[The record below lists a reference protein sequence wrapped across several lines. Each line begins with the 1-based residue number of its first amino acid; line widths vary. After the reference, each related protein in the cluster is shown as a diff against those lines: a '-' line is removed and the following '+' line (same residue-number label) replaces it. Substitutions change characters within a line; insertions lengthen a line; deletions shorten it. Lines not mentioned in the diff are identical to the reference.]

1 MALPPAGAPMD
12 MSLPEG
18 YKAHWNTQYNAWFY
32 ENVFTGASVWEKPTQ
47 PAPQARPQPKGP
59 PPGYQAVQIENKGN
73 DQASLHTAMASI
85 SLGSTQNT
93 TQQQQPAYVP
103 VAQQPQIYNPYPSP
117 GDNPQPFQQQHQSQQ
132 VLAYNPYPSPGVSQ
146 SGQPQAY
153 NPYPSPGATS
163 TPVQYQPSQQSP
175 QHSAQQ
181 AYNPY
186 PSPGAA
192 VPSPVSQQSY
202 LYPQQPNTQ
211 AAPSLNPA
219 SQQSPYVTQQPYN
232 PTQSIAPNSQAYIQP
247 QSPSSGANAPG
258 PTSTS
263 QPEISS
269 IDPTD
274 GTKGFF
280 SPIQQQSTQPG
291 YINHQTH
298 QSPLTT
304 GGYPTPAFTP
314 YSQQQPQY
322 GQPPQAPQQQ
332 YAQNTVYNPQNQQTS
347 QTQYP
352 QQQVYSQPVFSQ
364 QPPQQQIYG
373 QPLPAAQGAP
383 AQNNAPAAAKAGLM
397 RMLGGGV
404 LGGLAAKAAGG
415 KTPSHPQVSTPAVH
429 GTPQPG
435 YGQQPAYNATA
446 QPGYGAPAPAAAP
459 AANPEKKSNAG
470 ALALLGGGAGLLAGG
485 ALVTGLMSGHKKK
498 KKKKKKH
505 GDHGGGHGE
514 EGEYYEE
521 EEYETGEVEE
531 VEADGGGWGF
541 DLFE

>member
-12 MSLPEG
+12 TSLPEG

-47 PAPQARPQPKGP
+47 PAPQARPQPQGP

-73 DQASLHTAMASI
+73 DQTSLHTAMASI
-85 SLGSTQNT
+85 SLGPTQNI
-93 TQQQQPAYVP
+93 TQQQPVYVP
-103 VAQQPQIYNPYPSP
+103 VAQQSHIYNPYPSP
-117 GDNPQPFQQQHQSQQ
+117 GGTPQPLQQQQQSQQ

-163 TPVQYQPSQQSP
+163 TLVQYQTSQQTP
-175 QHSAQQ
+175 LPSAQQ

-186 PSPGAA
+186 QSPGVA
-192 VPSPVSQQSY
+192 VPSPVSQQSFVH
-202 LYPQQPNTQ
+202 PQQPSTQ
-211 AAPSLNPA
+211 AAPSLNTA
-219 SQQSPYVTQQPYN
+219 SQQSTYVTQQPYN

-247 QSPSSGANAPG
+247 QPLSSGTNALG
-258 PTSTS
+258 PTPTS
-263 QPEISS
+263 QSEISS
-269 IDPTD
+269 INPTD

-280 SPIQQQSTQPG
+280 PPVQQQSTQPG
-291 YINHQTH
+291 HLNYQTH
-298 QSPLTT
+298 QLPLTT
-304 GGYPTPAFTP
+304 GGYPTPASTP

-332 YAQNTVYNPQNQQTS
+332 YAQNPVYNQQNQQTP

-352 QQQVYSQPVFSQ
+352 QQQVYSQPVYSQ
-364 QPPQQQIYG
+364 QQPQQQIYG
-373 QPLPAAQGAP
+373 QPSPAAQGAP
-383 AQNNAPAAAKAGLM
+383 AQNKAPTAAKAGLM
-397 RMLGGGV
+397 GMLGGGV

-415 KTPSHPQVSTPAVH
+415 KSPSHPQVSTPAAH
-429 GTPQPG
+429 GTPQPV
-435 YGQQPAYNATA
+435 YGQQPAYNATP
-446 QPGYGAPAPAAAP
+446 QPGYGAPAPAP
-459 AANPEKKSNAG
+459 AAKPEKKSNAG

-498 KKKKKKH
+498 KKKH
-505 GDHGGGHGE
+505 GGHGGGHGE
-514 EGEYYEE
+514 EGECYEE
-521 EEYETGEVEE
+521 EEYATGEVEE
-531 VEADGGGWGF
+531 IEADGGGWGF